1 MRNDYVAKASTTINA
16 SSAVVWDAL
25 VNPESIKKYMFGT
38 TVTTNWHEGSP
49 IYWKGE
55 WKGRSYEDKGIV
67 LHFRPP
73 HNLEYSHYSPLS
85 GKPDVPENYHTVS
98 IELKDEGNRTHVS
111 LRQDN
116 NPTEEAREH
125 SQKNW
130 ETMLKGLKQFVEH
143 RESA

>member
-1 MRNDYVAKASTTINA
+1 MRNDLIAKASTTIRA

-38 TVTTNWHEGSP
+38 NVTTSWREGSP

-67 LHFRPP
+67 LQFRPP
-73 HNLEYSHYSPLS
+73 YNLEYSHYSPLS
-85 GKPDVPENYHTVS
+85 GLPDAPASYHTVT
-98 IELKDEGNRTHVS
+98 IELADDGDQTHVS
-111 LRQDN
+111 LKQDN
-116 NPTEEAREH
+116 NPNEEACAH

-130 ETMLKGLKQFVEH
+130 ETMLKGLKHFVEQ
-143 RESA
+143 

>member
-1 MRNDYVAKASTTINA
+1 MRNDLTATASTTIRA

-38 TVTTNWHEGSP
+38 NVTTSWREGSP

-67 LHFRPP
+67 LQFRPP
-73 HNLEYSHYSPLS
+73 YNLEYSHYSPLS
-85 GKPDVPENYHTVS
+85 GLPDAPASYHTVS
-98 IELKDEGNRTHVS
+98 IELADDGHQTHVS

-116 NPTEEAREH
+116 NPTEESCAH

-130 ETMLKGLKQFVEH
+130 ETMLTGLKHFVEQ
-143 RESA
+143 